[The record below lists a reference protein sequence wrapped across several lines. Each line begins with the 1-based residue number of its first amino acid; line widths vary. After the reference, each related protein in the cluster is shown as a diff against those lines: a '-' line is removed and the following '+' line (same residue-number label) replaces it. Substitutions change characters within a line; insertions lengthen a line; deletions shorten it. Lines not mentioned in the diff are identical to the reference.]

1 VAEVAAL
8 PDSEPRRVAIQ
19 PALTLHRVAK
29 TLRPPAGIVEVLAAI
44 DLVVAEGEIVTVVG
58 PSGCGKSTLLSL
70 VAGLDTPSHGI
81 IRAAG
86 VRIGG
91 QVPDR
96 VLLTQDAALF
106 PWLDVQRNVEF
117 GLRQRGLGSL
127 DRGVVAGRWLDRL
140 SLRGLAR
147 SAVGRLSASD
157 RQRAALARALAVDPS
172 MLLMD
177 EPFGGLDAMSRDRLH
192 ADLQA
197 IWASIR
203 KTILFATRNA
213 REAVVLGDRVLV
225 LSPRPGSVI
234 AEVRIDLPRP
244 RSLEDTAL
252 VERTRAVLRALR
264 AGMREEARS

>member
-1 VAEVAAL
+1 MAEVVAL
-8 PDSEPRRVAIQ
+8 SDIEPRGVAVQ
-19 PALTLHRVAK
+19 PALTLHRVTK
-29 TLRPPAGIVEVLAAI
+29 TLRRPAGIIEVLAPI
-44 DLVVAEGEIVTVVG
+44 DLVVAEGEIVSLVG

-70 VAGLDTPSHGI
+70 VAGLDVPTHGT

-91 QVPDR
+91 PVPDR
-96 VLLTQDAALF
+96 VLLSQDAALF

-117 GLRQRGLGSL
+117 GLRQRGLGAV

-147 SAVGRLSASD
+147 STVGELSASD
-157 RQRAALARALAVDPS
+157 RQRAALARALAADPS
-172 MLLMD
+172 VLLMD

-192 ADLQA
+192 AELQA
-197 IWASIR
+197 IWVSTR
-203 KTILFATRNA
+203 KTIVFATRNV
-213 REAVVLGDRVLV
+213 REAVVLGDRVMV
-225 LSPRPGSVI
+225 LSPRPGAVL

-244 RSLEDTAL
+244 RSLEDTTL

-264 AGMREEARS
+264 AGMREETCP

>member
-1 VAEVAAL
+1 VAEVVAL
-8 PDSEPRRVAIQ
+8 SDIEPRGVAVQ
-19 PALTLHRVAK
+19 PALTLHRVTK
-29 TLRPPAGIVEVLAAI
+29 TLRQPAGITEVLAPI
-44 DLVVAEGEIVTVVG
+44 DLVVADGEIVTMVG
-58 PSGCGKSTLLSL
+58 PCGCGKSTLLSL
-70 VAGLDTPSHGI
+70 VAGLDAPSHGT

-86 VRIGG
+86 VRIAGP
-91 QVPDR
+91 VPDR

-117 GLRQRGLGSL
+117 GLRQRGLGAF
-127 DRGVVAGRWLDRL
+127 DRGVVASRWLDRL
-140 SLRGLAR
+140 SLGGLGGCA
-147 SAVGRLSASD
+147 AGRLSASD

-177 EPFGGLDAMSRDRLH
+177 EPFGDLDAMSRDRLH

-197 IWASIR
+197 IWASVR

-234 AEVRIDLPRP
+234 AEMRVDLPRP

-252 VERTRAVLRALR
+252 VERTRVVLRALR
-264 AGMREEARS
+264 AGMREEASS

>member
-1 VAEVAAL
+1 VTEVAVHS
-8 PDSEPRRVAIQ
+8 DIEPRGVAVQ
-19 PALTLHRVAK
+19 PALTLHRITK
-29 TLRPPAGIVEVLAAI
+29 TLRQPAGNVEVLAPI
-44 DLVVAEGEIVTVVG
+44 DLAVAEGEIVSLVG
-58 PSGCGKSTLLSL
+58 PSGCGKSMLLSL
-70 VAGLDTPSHGI
+70 VAGLEVPTRGT

-86 VRIGG
+86 VRIRGA
-91 QVPDR
+91 VPDR

-117 GLRQRGLGSL
+117 GLRQRGLGAV
-127 DRGVVAGRWLDRL
+127 DRGVVAGRWLDCL

-147 SAVGRLSASD
+147 RAVGQLSPSD
-157 RQRAALARALAVDPS
+157 RQRVALARALAVDPTV
-172 MLLMD
+172 LLMD

-192 ADLQA
+192 ADVQA
-197 IWASIR
+197 IWASTR
-203 KTILFATRNA
+203 TTIVLATRNA

-234 AEVRIDLPRP
+234 ADLRIGLPRP

-264 AGMREEARS
+264 AAMREEAGS